1 MAGHSHSANIRFR
14 KDRVDSARGK
24 LFSKL
29 AKEIISAAR
38 EGGGDP
44 AANLRL
50 RVAIDRARAASVPR
64 DNIERAVKRGT
75 GELQGEVLEDLLYE
89 GYGPEG
95 VAILVE
101 AMTDNRN
108 RTAPEVR
115 KVFEKR
121 GGNMGATGAVAWMF
135 ERKSLFIL
143 NRECCPDEDAM
154 LEIVL
159 EVGGEDLVTEAE
171 SYEVLGEASEFANI
185 LQGLEAKQLKCEEAK
200 LAWIPKNTVE
210 ITDKEKA
217 FQVLKLIDALE
228 DLDDVTAVSANYEI
242 PDEILEEHMGARG

>member
-44 AANLRL
+44 VANLRL
-50 RVAIDRARAASVPR
+50 RIAIDRAKAASVPR

-75 GELQGEVLEDLLYE
+75 GELSGSALEDLLYE
-89 GYGPEG
+89 GYGPSG
-95 VAILVE
+95 VALLVE

-121 GGNMGATGAVAWMF
+121 GGNMGASGAVAWMF
-135 ERKSLFIL
+135 ERKSVFIL
-143 NRECCPDEDAM
+143 SREGCPDEEEM
-154 LEIVL
+154 LEVVL
-159 EVGGEDLVTEAE
+159 EVGGEDLLTEKE
-171 SYEVLGEASEFANI
+171 SYEILGEASEFGQI
-185 LQGLEAKQLKCEEAK
+185 LQELETKGLKCEEAK

-228 DLDDVTAVSANYEI
+228 DLDDVTAVSANYDI
-242 PDEILEEHMGARG
+242 PDEILEEHMGGGS